1 MNKKTIKSLI
11 IMGLSSIFGYFV
23 TLFLA
28 SYITEN
34 IGIEAYGFVSI
45 AKTFVDYGGIITVAL
60 TSFIVRY
67 ITINYHKN
75 DIKEANSYYVSSINA
90 CVILCIFLCL
100 IFIGVIVNLQHLIK
114 IPDYLVPSVKIL
126 FVMVFLTFEITTLA
140 TPFGTGFYISNR
152 LDLSGIIK
160 IIAYLVEILSLVILF
175 LFFKP
180 SVWFAGFVTLV
191 AALTN
196 LLLTYSLN
204 KKLIPD
210 FKYKIN
216 LHSNKKVFNL
226 IKNGIWNSINQLGNT
241 LNSGLDL
248 IVSNSLL
255 NGIQTGQIAIAKS
268 IGAIF
273 GTLSAIIFQPLQPE
287 LLRTYAQG
295 INDTFLN
302 QLKKSMKLC
311 GFFGGVA
318 FAGFFAMG
326 SLFYKLW
333 LPTQNSQ
340 LLHILTLLTVFT
352 YIMDI
357 FLQPLY
363 YVSTLTVKNIIPC
376 FVTIL
381 GGILNVFGMIILIK
395 YTSLEIYSVPITT
408 AVIMFLINFF
418 FNPIYASWCLKISKW
433 YFYPIVF
440 KHLFSTFC
448 MCLSFKII
456 SVLLSPN
463 SWITLVLVAMIM
475 VIIGV
480 ITYFMVMFNNKEKAI
495 IVKMMKDKVF
505 KKNVSGT

>member
-1 MNKKTIKSLI
+1 MNKKTFKSLV
-11 IMGLSSIFGYFV
+11 IMGTSSVFGYFV
-23 TLFLA
+23 TLFLT

-45 AKTFVDYGGIITVAL
+45 AKTFVDYGGVITIAL

-67 ITINYHKN
+67 ITISYHKN

-90 CVILCIFLCL
+90 CIILCILLCL
-100 IFIGVIVNLQHLIK
+100 IFSGVIANLQHLIK
-114 IPDYLVPSVKIL
+114 IPDYLLSPVKIL

-160 IIAYLVEILSLVILF
+160 IVAYLVEILALLLLF

-191 AALTN
+191 AAVTN
-196 LLLTYSLN
+196 LLLTIFLN
-204 KKLIPD
+204 RKLIPS
-210 FKYKIN
+210 FKYN
-216 LHSNKKVFNL
+216 TGLHSNKKVFNL

-255 NGIQTGQIAIAKS
+255 SGVQTGQIAIAKS

-287 LLRTYAQG
+287 LLRTYARG
-295 INDTFLN
+295 VNDAFLN
-302 QLKKSMKLC
+302 QLKKSMELC
-311 GFFGGVA
+311 GFFGAVA
-318 FAGFFAMG
+318 FSGFFAMG

-333 LPTQNSQ
+333 LPTQDYQ
-340 LLHILTLLTVFT
+340 LLHTLTLLTVFT

-376 FVTIL
+376 FVTIF
-381 GGILNVFGMIILIK
+381 GGILNVLGMIFLIK
-395 YTSLEIYSVPITT
+395 YTPLGIFSVPITT
-408 AVIMFLINFF
+408 AVIMFFINFF
-418 FNPIYASWCLKISKW
+418 FNPMYASWCLKKSKW
-433 YFYPIVF
+433 YFYPIVL
-440 KHLFSTFC
+440 KHLLGTFC
-448 MCLSFKII
+448 MCLSFKGIA
-456 SVLLSPN
+456 VLLNPSN
-463 SWITLVLVAMIM
+463 WISLGLSAIVMVIVGSFIYFMIM
-475 VIIGV
+475 L
-480 ITYFMVMFNNKEKAI
+480 NNNEKII
-495 IVKMMKDKVF
+495 IVNKIKAKMVR
-505 KKNVSGT
+505 NN

>member
-11 IMGLSSIFGYFV
+11 IMGISSVFGYFV
-23 TLFLA
+23 TLFLT

-67 ITINYHKN
+67 ITISYHKN

-90 CVILCIFLCL
+90 ILILCILLCL
-100 IFIGVIVNLQHLIK
+100 IFVGVIVNLQHIIK
-114 IPDYLVPSVKIL
+114 IPYYLLTSVKIL
-126 FVMVFLTFEITTLA
+126 FVMVFLTFVITTLA

-160 IIAYLVEILSLVILF
+160 IVAYLGEILALLLLF

-180 SVWFAGFVTLV
+180 SVWFAGFVTLI
-191 AALTN
+191 AAITN
-196 LLLTYSLN
+196 LLLTYFVN
-204 KKLIPD
+204 RKLIPS
-210 FKYKIN
+210 FKYN
-216 LHSNKKVFNL
+216 LRLHSNEKVFKL

-248 IVSNSLL
+248 LVSNSLL
-255 NGIQTGQIAIAKS
+255 SGVQTGQIAIAKS

-287 LLRTYAQG
+287 LLRAYAQG
-295 INDTFLN
+295 VNDIFLN

-311 GFFGGVA
+311 GVA
-318 FAGFFAMG
+318 FSGFFAMG

-333 LPTQNSQ
+333 LPTQNNQ

-376 FVTIL
+376 FVTIF
-381 GGILNVFGMIILIK
+381 GGVLNVLGMIFLIK
-395 YTSLEIYSVPITT
+395 YTALGIYSVPITT
-408 AVIMFLINFF
+408 AIIMLFINLF
-418 FNPIYASWCLKISKW
+418 FNPMYASWCLKISKW
-433 YFYPIVF
+433 YFYPVVL
-440 KHLFSTFC
+440 KHLLSTIC
-448 MCLSFKII
+448 
-456 SVLLSPN
+456 
-463 SWITLVLVAMIM
+463 
-475 VIIGV
+475 
-480 ITYFMVMFNNKEKAI
+480 MFNNKEKAKI
-495 IVKMMKDKVF
+495 IEMLKEKILRK
-505 KKNVSGT
+505 S